1 MTIYEVISR
10 DIERIGGIKVS
21 VNEMETVGKVL
32 REVQIDL
39 ISCKHAIDV
48 SEEEAKKKEQ
58 DPPAEEPTEE
68 PSEN

>member
-1 MTIYEVISR
+1 MTIYEVISK
-10 DIERIGGIKVS
+10 DIEKIGEIKVS
-21 VNEMETVGKVL
+21 VNEMETVGRVL

-39 ISCKHAIDV
+39 ISCKRAIDA